1 MRKLLW
7 QPTKKQIESTR
18 LWAFMQYAA
27 KETGIG
33 FVNYKSIYDWSVRCP
48 ETFWDLLWKFLEVK
62 TSKPY
67 DKVVDDLKKFPGAKW
82 FVGAKLN
89 YAENMLKYADTDKPA
104 LIFRGE
110 NTTRKVITY
119 RELES
124 QVKRLATALRNQG
137 LKAGDAVAAYM
148 PNLPETI
155 IAMLAASAI
164 GAVWCSCATDIGP
177 QAAIDRLNPENMFES
192 INKDMNGTVM
202 PGWEPERMAK
212 VKELFE
218 LYKDVDNEKLFL

>member
-1 MRKLLW
+1 MAIQPILYLFKGMINMRKLLW

-33 FVNYKSIYDWSVRCP
+33 FVNYKSIYDWSVKEP
-48 ETFWDLLWKFLEVK
+48 EKFWDLLWKFLEVK

-110 NTTRKVITY
+110 NKTRRVISY
-119 RELES
+119 RELEN
-124 QVKRLATALRNQG
+124 QVFRLATALRENG
-137 LKAGDAVAAYM
+137 VKCGDSVAAYM
-148 PNLPETI
+148 PNIPETV
-155 IAMLAASAI
+155 IAMLAAAAI
-164 GAVWCSCATDIGP
+164 GL
-177 QAAIDRLNPENMFES
+177 R
-192 INKDMNGTVM
+192 
-202 PGWEPERMAK
+202 
-212 VKELFE
+212 
-218 LYKDVDNEKLFL
+218 Y